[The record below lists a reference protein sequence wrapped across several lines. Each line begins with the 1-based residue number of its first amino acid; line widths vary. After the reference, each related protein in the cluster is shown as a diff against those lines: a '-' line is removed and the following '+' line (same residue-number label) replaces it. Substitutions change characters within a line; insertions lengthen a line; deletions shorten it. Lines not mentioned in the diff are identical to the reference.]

1 MAVFAFSTTLEQA
14 AYFNYVG
21 YKVPALNIK

>member
-14 AYFNYVG
+14 AYFSFVG
-21 YKVPALNIK
+21 YKVPASKIK